1 MRAGMHFFHAPKF
14 AGALLPAPDRMH
26 LNASHWVACVC
37 GSGREVLKAHCR
49 SATATVMVFAG
60 FGLVCGLVG
69 AAVLWWYVSQPFTIY
84 TASYQPHDLQSFQI
98 ETVSVNRFIIGLI
111 IGGPCFGAAF
121 GALSSVTG
129 WNLVRRE
136 RTLDS
141 D

>member
-1 MRAGMHFFHAPKF
+1 M
-14 AGALLPAPDRMH
+14 
-26 LNASHWVACVC
+26 
-37 GSGREVLKAHCR
+37 KAQHR
-49 SATATVMVFAG
+49 SATTTVLVFAG

-84 TASYQPHDLQSFQI
+84 TASYQPHDLQSFRI

-111 IGGPCFGAAF
+111 VGGPVFGSAV
-121 GALSSVTG
+121 GALVSAVG

-136 RTLDS
+136 RPLNS